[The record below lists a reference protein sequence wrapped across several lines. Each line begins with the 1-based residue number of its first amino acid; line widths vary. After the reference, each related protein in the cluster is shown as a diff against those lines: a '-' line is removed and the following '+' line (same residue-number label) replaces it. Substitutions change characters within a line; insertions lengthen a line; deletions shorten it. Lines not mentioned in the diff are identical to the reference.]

1 MSFPLNKKI
10 KNPINTK
17 IIDIRKLNLRPI
29 KEIIKDPTNGE
40 YIPLIPHVNK

>member
-29 KEIIKDPTNGE
+29 KEIKNNC
-40 YIPLIPHVNK
+40 YVR

>member
-29 KEIIKDPTNGE
+29 KEIKKQLLCKIGLSLT
-40 YIPLIPHVNK
+40 I